1 MRDHLDVF
9 ETLAAPGPYPQDED
23 KLGLFG
29 RFIGSWDLEGTWY
42 QPDGS
47 RRTGRGEWHFAWI
60 LGGRGIQD
68 VLYAAGAPSHE
79 FGSTLRGYDRSI
91 DAWHLSWMQPASGEF
106 VNLIGR
112 QAGDGIVCE
121 SVDPGPQR
129 RWSFTD
135 ITQGSFTWL
144 GEVSND
150 HGKTWFLE
158 QEMRGV
164 RRRAVSAEV
173 S

>member
-1 MRDHLDVF
+1 LTQANVF
-9 ETLAAPGPYPQDED
+9 ELLAAPGPFAQDID
-23 KLGLFG
+23 KLRLFG
-29 RFIGSWDLEGTWY
+29 QFIGSWDMDGTWY

-47 RRTGRGEWHFAWI
+47 SRSGRGEWHFAWV

-68 VLYAAGAPSHE
+68 VLYAAGAPRHE
-79 FGSTLRGYDRSI
+79 FGSTLRAYDKSI

-112 QAGDGIVCE
+112 QVGDRIVCE
-121 SVDPGPQR
+121 TDGSEPPR
-129 RWSFTD
+129 RWSFNEIRPD
-135 ITQGSFTWL
+135 SFTWL

-158 QEMRGV
+158 QKMKGV
-164 RRRAVSAEV
+164 RRRAASSEA